1 MKYSQDYIHDLES
14 LLYIAN
20 QKVQQL
26 SRPYDVELN
35 GREETIRSLQELQ
48 SLLGD
53 TEQTVTIKIKTKT
66 LGKRK

>member
-35 GREETIRSLQELQ
+35 GRENTIRSLKELQ
-48 SLLGD
+48 ELLGD

>member
-48 SLLGD
+48 RLLGD